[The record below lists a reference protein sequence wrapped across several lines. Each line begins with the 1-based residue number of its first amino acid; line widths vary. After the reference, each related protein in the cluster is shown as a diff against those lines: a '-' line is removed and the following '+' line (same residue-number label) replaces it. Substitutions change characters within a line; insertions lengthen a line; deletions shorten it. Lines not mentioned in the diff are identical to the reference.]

1 VERIGRLLGHPI
13 RLRSTLGRG
22 SVFSVSL
29 PLGAAADVL
38 TTPAPA
44 VAPVVDSGDDS
55 PLRHCRV
62 WSIDDDPRVC
72 TATRTLLERWG
83 CVVELA
89 DGPQAALEIASA
101 FNVPKLLLLDVR
113 MGQWHG
119 PDLYEQLCALWH
131 ARPPVI
137 LVTAE
142 RDDALR
148 AQAAENGWGFLSKP
162 VRPPA
167 LRALMTQLL
176 LRHRS

>member
-1 VERIGRLLGHPI
+1 M
-13 RLRSTLGRG
+13 
-22 SVFSVSL
+22 FSVSL
-29 PLGAAADVL
+29 PLGEAADVVIA
-38 TTPAPA
+38 PAPA
-44 VAPVVDSGDDS
+44 VAPVLDSGDDS

-72 TATRTLLERWG
+72 AATRALLERWG
-83 CVVELA
+83 CEVELA

-101 FNVPKLLLLDVR
+101 FNVPQLLLLDVR

-119 PDLYEQLCALWH
+119 PDLYEQLCGLWN

-142 RDDALR
+142 RDDALK
-148 AQAAENGWGFLSKP
+148 AHAAESGWGFLSKP
-162 VRPPA
+162 VRSPA

-176 LRHRS
+176 LRHRR